1 MRLAWGRPVVFFD
14 RNFDMECVS
23 DQVRTALDGQI
34 WLVVDML
41 AEQSARHRRALP
53 NNVHELRTY
62 TLRLRLGVNQAA
74 DSSADMNEH
83 TELGAGRARARGA
96 RAPGAPLAHAGT
108 HASAGHLPTLSRA
121 HARQIYGLEG
131 RRHIIQT
138 GPRSCL
144 GSCAARTGARDS
156 RVPIVVHRGGS
167 IHRVS
172 LMR

>member
-74 DSSADMNEH
+74 DSSADMKQLLRSRHGTAEASVSASRREGNA
-83 TELGAGRARARGA
+83 LKMRG
-96 RAPGAPLAHAGT
+96 
-108 HASAGHLPTLSRA
+108 SRQQE
-121 HARQIYGLEG
+121 RCF
-131 RRHIIQT
+131 
-138 GPRSCL
+138 PR
-144 GSCAARTGARDS
+144 
-156 RVPIVVHRGGS
+156 
-167 IHRVS
+167 
-172 LMR
+172 